1 MVDFFLA
8 CISLFKTKPPNLL
21 FVKVFCIFT
30 FYFFSTCNCVPP
42 AAEVLVVVL
51 FPDLEDDDRNLDP
64 DEDDRDEE
72 DRDPPRLFAPVK
84 VKNNTQRTNKID
96 NDLFCTN
103 ILVNCHDVVC
113 GSAMAKEGRM

>member
-1 MVDFFLA
+1 M
-8 CISLFKTKPPNLL
+8 
-21 FVKVFCIFT
+21 
-30 FYFFSTCNCVPP
+30 
-42 AAEVLVVVL
+42 L
-51 FPDLEDDDRNLDP
+51 FPDLEEDDRNLEP
-64 DEDDRDEE
+64 DEDDREERERDDE
-72 DRDPPRLFAPVK
+72 DRDPPRLFASVK